1 MSGLGDAV
9 GVVVGSSIVEVGVTV
24 AVEAGVGASVSVA
37 VAVGVSATVG
47 VAVVV
52 VVTAIVG
59 VGVAVAV
66 AVVSGDA
73 VAVDVGVGV
82 RVAVDVAA
90 GVGCVAP
97 LPVGSGVASIL
108 ATGLD
113 AGCGEGEG
121 SLSGF
126 IALSGTA
133 SVAAIDDSVIALL
146 SSLWAGSSLFS
157 SLLIGCISASV
168 EGGCATG
175 GLASCS
181 G

>member
-1 MSGLGDAV
+1 M
-9 GVVVGSSIVEVGVTV
+9 EVGVTV
-24 AVEAGVGASVSVA
+24 AVEADVGASVGVA
-37 VAVGVSATVG
+37 VTVGVSTTVG

-82 RVAVDVAA
+82 RVAIDVAA
-90 GVGCVAP
+90 GVGCVATF
-97 LPVGSGVASIL
+97 PVGSGVASIL
-108 ATGLD
+108 ANELD
-113 AGCGEGEG
+113 DACGEGEE

-146 SSLWAGSSLFS
+146 NSLWAGSSLFS
-157 SLLIGCISASV
+157 SLLIGCIRASV
-168 EGGCATG
+168 EGGAATG
-175 GLASCS
+175 GFASSS